1 MPLLGHRR
9 TRVLILLLTIIVG
22 AIIGTV
28 IGEAL
33 GGHVAIFNRSTTLG
47 IAPTDIHIGRILT
60 FHFGFTLQLNLAT
73 AIGLI
78 IALLL
83 FRAF

>member
-1 MPLLGHRR
+1 MLVGHRR
-9 TRVLILLLTIIVG
+9 AGVLILLLTILVG

-33 GGHVAIFNRSTTLG
+33 GEYVPIFKRSTTLG
-47 IAPTDIHIGRILT
+47 ISPTDIHIGRIFT
-60 FHFGFTLQLNLAT
+60 FHFGFSLQLNLAT

-78 IALLL
+78 ISLLI

>member
-1 MPLLGHRR
+1 MLRHRR
-9 TRVLILLLTIIVG
+9 TGILILLLTILVG

-33 GGHVAIFNRSTTLG
+33 GEYVAIFNRTASLG
-47 IAPTDIHIGRILT
+47 ISPTDIHIGRIFT

-83 FRAF
+83 FRAL